1 MSTFGKK
8 LRDCREAKGFSQ
20 SELAKFLNTN
30 HSIIGKYERDEVKP
44 SIDVVKNLSEVLETT
59 VGFLLGE
66 TMQTN
71 ILKDPTML
79 RRLNDL
85 VNLPEKDRECI
96 LYTLDSLL
104 QNVKTRQAF
113 V

>member
-1 MSTFGKK
+1 MSKYYW
-8 LRDCREAKGFSQ
+8 CRKCNSLKINKNENSLSFFIVLSWN
-20 SELAKFLNTN
+20 L
-30 HSIIGKYERDEVKP
+30 P
-44 SIDVVKNLSEVLETT
+44 VKNLAEVLDTT

-66 TMQTN
+66 TTQIN

-85 VNLPEKDRECI
+85 INLPEKDRECI